1 MSGLIKSVVE
11 GIGQDILTDKANEYA
26 GSHFQPTKD
35 PFYEK
40 ITLPNG
46 ETKEVKRK
54 LPKELFSK
62 KESKAWKSIQNKA
75 WMHDR
80 SMCGCCC
87 WTDTIGW
94 APLLALLPVIGP
106 AVMYSIHNKLT
117 TLADKE
123 FNLPLELKAKMHGN
137 IAIDLCISLIPILG
151 TLFSWLHTCSTRNA
165 AMVYNFIVQR
175 ALEQQQ
181 TNLQRDQ
188 VLQQTQQQQRQQMEK
203 MKQNS
208 NANNNSKNRVNVR
221 NNQKENYEMRNL
233 NSSSHNSSKINSKT
247 SIPAPQQA
255 RYRSTPQQQRY
266 NAPPQQQYD
275 RPPQQRQRYNTP
287 PPHQQQKRNT
297 PPPQQQRYNRPP
309 VSAPQQQYQSP
320 NNNYNRSNNNNEYYE
335 PKQHNLPYPTEDT
348 DFY

>member
-233 NSSSHNSSKINSKT
+233 NSSSHNSKDYLNFESDEDSH
-247 SIPAPQQA
+247 
-255 RYRSTPQQQRY
+255 
-266 NAPPQQQYD
+266 D
-275 RPPQQRQRYNTP
+275 DDE
-287 PPHQQQKRNT
+287 
-297 PPPQQQRYNRPP
+297 
-309 VSAPQQQYQSP
+309 P
-320 NNNYNRSNNNNEYYE
+320 N
-335 PKQHNLPYPTEDT
+335 EDT
-348 DFY
+348 IKRDELMDDIFEIKAIVLQLEGASDSLKDALLKHPQVLLVKRFIEFISEPVVVCKWYSTGKMDGSRTFGKPLNFPGTETD